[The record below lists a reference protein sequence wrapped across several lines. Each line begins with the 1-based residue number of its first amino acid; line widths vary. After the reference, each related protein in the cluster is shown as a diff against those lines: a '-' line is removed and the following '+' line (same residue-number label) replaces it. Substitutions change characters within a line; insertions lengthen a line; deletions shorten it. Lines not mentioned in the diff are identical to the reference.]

1 MEIRLSTPFTR
12 ESIRNL
18 KPGDNVLLSGTIYAA
33 RDAAH
38 KKLMERL
45 DRGEELPFDLEGA
58 VIYYVGPSPTKE
70 GEVIGSAGPTTSLR
84 MDAYTP
90 RLLDLGLLG
99 MVGKGRRNDEVKAKI
114 VEHGAVYFAAI
125 GGAGALIKKTILSQE
140 TIAYEELGPEAVRRL
155 VVKDFP
161 VTVIID
167 SRGDDL
173 YEIGREDYL
182 EWKKKLEK

>member
-1 MEIRLSTPFTR
+1 MEIRLNTPFTK
-12 ESIRNL
+12 ELIRNL

-45 DRGEELPFDLEGA
+45 DRGEELPFEIKGA

-173 YEIGREDYL
+173 YEIGREVYL
-182 EWKKKLEK
+182 GWKKEQAK